1 MASKIPIKFII
12 ELDAEHIKLADPV
25 MDLVNV
31 MTNQL
36 GLNGIHF
43 DLFTILIELYNY
55 ALLHGVLELDSGT
68 GFKHKHIL
76 NLENVEKIYG
86 RGISLVKELSEP
98 VGYGNNGITVDV
110 VFKI

>member
-1 MASKIPIKFII
+1 LTCARII
-12 ELDAEHIKLADPV
+12 ISANRYSNENTLA
-25 MDLVNV
+25 
-31 MTNQL
+31 
-36 GLNGIHF
+36 IR
-43 DLFTILIELYNY
+43 II
-55 ALLHGVLELDSGT
+55 DSGT